1 MGFWQGIAQ
10 AYKDEK
16 VERTEDRRIEEQ
28 RAFQRETFNNQILEE
43 RRNAM
48 LPLILEQRQAAQEE
62 AQQREVWANFFRGRL
77 EGVDGQ
83 TRDAFIN
90 IATSS
95 PEIAKSLA
103 ESVQSVEET
112 NGIRVEGQ
120 ELVNFADII
129 KNTQPEGLSREEWT
143 AQAAELSVASG
154 SGIDLDDTLA
164 NLLAGDTQEDLN
176 EALSDLYGMGG
187 TSVVDTFVPD
197 IDVTAVR
204 GIDPSDYNNL
214 ESRAEKLAQT
224 RLQEDLMEL
233 NAELSTYE
241 SESGPAELY
250 KRQRELQI
258 LSQGGDPGVILR
270 AYEDEILPELAKT
283 EPRYRQVFPRFFRDY
298 RDPGQE
304 ESVTNEQGNTITYE
318 WINGDLFQTSGNQ

>member
-43 RRNAM
+43 RRNTM

-62 AQQREVWANFFRGRL
+62 SQQREVWGNFFRGRL
-77 EGVDGQ
+77 EGVDEK

-95 PEIAKSLA
+95 PEIAGSLA
-103 ESVQSVEET
+103 ESVKSIEEA
-112 NGIRVEGQ
+112 NGVRVEGQ
-120 ELVNFADII
+120 QLVNFANVIEQT
-129 KNTQPEGLSREEWT
+129 KPEGLSTEEWT
-143 AQAAELSVASG
+143 TQAAELSVASG
-154 SGIDLDDTLA
+154 SGIDLDATLA
-164 NLLAGDTQEDLN
+164 NLLAGETQEDLL
-176 EALSDLYGMGG
+176 EVQSDLYDMGG
-187 TSVVDTFVPD
+187 TFAVDTFVPD

-204 GIDPSDYNNL
+204 GIEPSDYNNL

-224 RLQEDLMEL
+224 LLQEDLMAV
-233 NAELSTYE
+233 NAEVAEYGSENVPQELADRRNQLENLS
-241 SESGPAELY
+241 
-250 KRQRELQI
+250 QRE
-258 LSQGGDPGVILR
+258 DPGVILR

-283 EPRYRQVFPRFFRDY
+283 EPRYRQVFPNFFKDY

-318 WINGDLFQTSGNQ
+318 WINGDLSQTSGNQ